1 MRVPSTLIATVFI
14 STIIIGT
21 AGLHGPSASGA
32 CLIQTAASAQ
42 TEENVDL
49 ILPALATVESSNNP
63 NAVGDKGKAIGIY
76 QIHWAYWKDATDHD
90 KSIGGS
96 YRDCFDPV
104 YAERIVRAYLARYAP
119 KGATLEQ
126 LARIHNGGGG
136 ILKKQHSTKEKDK
149 KAWANTTAYWN
160 KVKKEL

>member
-1 MRVPSTLIATVFI
+1 MRVPSTLLTTVFI

-21 AGLHGPSASGA
+21 AGFSEPSAWGTSPTK
-32 CLIQTAASAQ
+32 ISARIDS
-42 TEENVDL
+42 NVDL
-49 ILPALATVESSNNP
+49 ILPALAKVESSNNP
-63 NAVGDKGKAIGIY
+63 NAVGDGGKAIGIY

-104 YAERIVRAYLARYAP
+104 YAEKIVRAYLARYAP
-119 KGATLEQ
+119 KNATLEQ
-126 LARIHNGGGG
+126 LARIHNGGGM

-149 KAWANTTAYWN
+149 KAWKNTTAYWN